1 MKEGQRKGG
10 TGNEVEYRE
19 GKTWKN
25 RGREGWI
32 KERRNGKRRSE
43 KKCKENK
50 ERATKKENIQEHRK
64 KERERREII
73 SKNLSAV
80 FHISFLFPM

>member
-25 RGREGWI
+25 R
-32 KERRNGKRRSE
+32 ERGMDRG
-43 KKCKENK
+43 
-50 ERATKKENIQEHRK
+50 KKEWQK
-64 KERERREII
+64 KE
-73 SKNLSAV
+73 
-80 FHISFLFPM
+80 